1 MLIHTPYPENRPY
14 LDEIEKRFELAKWA
28 EQCNANDVPN
38 KSLFK
43 LQFDEHG
50 LQLFKSDE
58 PKLGAI
64 RVDFVTGASAHRR
77 KFGGGKGQA
86 IAKAVGLNKGAIPHV
101 LDATAGLGRDAFV
114 LAALGCKVTMHERH
128 PVVAA
133 LLYDGLQ
140 RAYQDTEIGEWMKA
154 QVDMAFG
161 SSHDLL
167 NSTSIEPDVVYLDPM
182 FPHREKSALVKKEMR
197 VFQSLVGD
205 DHDAD
210 ALLSFAM
217 QLASKRVAV
226 KRPDYAPFLD
236 EQKPSMQITTKK
248 NRFDVYVKAAMK

>member
-1 MLIHTPYPENRPY
+1 MQLVIHTPFPENRPY
-14 LDEIEKRFELAKWA
+14 LQQIEQQFALAAWMESHQQGK
-28 EQCNANDVPN
+28 E
-38 KSLFK
+38 FK
-43 LQFDEHG
+43 LIYDQLG
-50 LQLFKSDE
+50 LQLFKNDE

-64 RVDFVTGASAHRR
+64 YVDFVTGASAHRR

-86 IAKAVGLNKGAIPHV
+86 IAKAVGLNKGATPHV

-114 LAALGCKVTMHERH
+114 LASLGCQVTLHERH

-140 RAYQDTEIGEWMKA
+140 RAYQDNDIGSWMQSNMA
-154 QVDMAFG
+154 MAFG

-167 NSTSIEPDVVYLDPM
+167 ASTACQPDVVYLDPM

-197 VFQSLVGD
+197 VFQTLVGD

-210 ALLSFAM
+210 GLLDFAYE
-217 QLASKRVAV
+217 LASKRVVV
-226 KRPDYAPFLD
+226 KRPDYAPFLND
-236 EQKPSMQITTKK
+236 KKPSMQITTKK
-248 NRFDVYVKAAMK
+248 NRFDVYVKSAMK

>member
-1 MLIHTPYPENRPY
+1 M
-14 LDEIEKRFELAKWA
+14 DE
-28 EQCNANDVPN
+28 
-38 KSLFK
+38 
-43 LQFDEHG
+43 
-50 LQLFKSDE
+50 
-58 PKLGAI
+58 
-64 RVDFVTGASAHRR
+64 GASWIWR
-77 KFGGGKGQA
+77 
-86 IAKAVGLNKGAIPHV
+86 LV
-101 LDATAGLGRDAFV
+101 L
-114 LAALGCKVTMHERH
+114 VT
-128 PVVAA
+128 
-133 LLYDGLQ
+133 
-140 RAYQDTEIGEWMKA
+140 T
-154 QVDMAFG
+154 
-161 SSHDLL
+161 LL
-167 NSTSIEPDVVYLDPM
+167 NSTEVEPDVVYLDPM